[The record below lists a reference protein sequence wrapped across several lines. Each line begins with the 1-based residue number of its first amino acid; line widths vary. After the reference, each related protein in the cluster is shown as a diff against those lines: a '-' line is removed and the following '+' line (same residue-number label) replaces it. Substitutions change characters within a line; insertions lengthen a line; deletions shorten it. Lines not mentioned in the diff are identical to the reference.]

1 MKLDWMSSRVSS
13 CLVVGGF
20 GVLRRGTCVCLT
32 RDTAW
37 EGNGREAMAVRE
49 RWYGGERA
57 DSWREDL
64 LAWFH
69 AQPGW
74 SERGAGEWIGRVLTL
89 AFAVLAVAG
98 YIPWERAPWL
108 VAFTVALSAL
118 LALTAAPVVV
128 AYAGIWFGFTAL
140 RGWVDDLGAPLRGS
154 DVAAIDR
161 WPGGVLPSQ
170 RLQDALAGIS
180 GVELLDRAMIAV
192 HLSYF
197 VVPHLAALWLWWRG
211 VREGQGSHL
220 RHYLI
225 ALALL
230 MGFGLLLHALVPTE
244 PPWMLAASD
253 GQPEVRRLVSG
264 RDASSSVT
272 IGADGQLYGSF
283 TDRNPVAAMPSL
295 HLGIS
300 LAMALVLLPLR
311 RWIGILSLAYAAVMG
326 FALVYLA
333 EHYLVDVIVGGV
345 LAVVSVWIASHL
357 IDSSWLQGA
366 GIVPLRWESRAD
378 RASAGSH
385 KGWVESGD

>member
-1 MKLDWMSSRVSS
+1 M
-13 CLVVGGF
+13 
-20 GVLRRGTCVCLT
+20 
-32 RDTAW
+32 
-37 EGNGREAMAVRE
+37 GNGRGAMAARQ
-49 RWYGGERA
+49 RRYGWERA
-57 DSWREDL
+57 DGWREGL

-69 AQPGW
+69 EQPGW
-74 SERGAGEWIGRVLTL
+74 SERGAGEWFGRVLTL
-89 AFAVLAVAG
+89 AFAVLAVVG
-98 YIPWERAPWL
+98 YVPWERAPWL
-108 VAFTVALSAL
+108 VAVVVALSAL

-140 RGWVDDLGAPLRGS
+140 RGWVDDLGAPLRGAE
-154 DVAAIDR
+154 VAAIDR
-161 WPGGVLPSQ
+161 WLGGGELPSQ
-170 RLQDALAGIS
+170 RLQDTLTGMS

-220 RHYLI
+220 RRYLI

-230 MGFGLLLHALVPTE
+230 MGLGLLLHALVPTE
-244 PPWMLAASD
+244 PPWMLTAGD
-253 GQPEVRRLVSG
+253 GQPEVQRLVSG

-272 IGADGQLYGSF
+272 IGSDGQLYGSF

-300 LAMALVLLPLR
+300 LAMALVLLPVR
-311 RWIGILSLAYAAVMG
+311 RWLGILSLAYAAVMG

-333 EHYLVDVIVGGV
+333 EHYLVDVVVGGL
-345 LAVVSVWIASHL
+345 LAAISVRLASRL
-357 IDSSWLQGA
+357 VDSSWLRGA
-366 GIVPLRWESRAD
+366 GIVRLRWESRAD

-385 KGWVESGD
+385 KGWVESAD